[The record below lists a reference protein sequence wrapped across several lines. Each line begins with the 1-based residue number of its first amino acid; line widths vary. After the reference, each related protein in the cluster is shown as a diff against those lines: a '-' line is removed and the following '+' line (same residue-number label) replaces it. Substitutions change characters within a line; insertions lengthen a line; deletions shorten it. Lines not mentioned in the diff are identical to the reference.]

1 MYLVGV
7 DLGGTEIKTGL
18 VSKDKGIINKVSIPT
33 EADKGANIVAQNIIK
48 TIKIVAENTLDKIEG
63 IGIGSPGSID
73 RDNGIVRYAPNLP
86 FHNFELA
93 KAIKEELNIP
103 TFVENDANAFALG
116 EWYFGAAQ
124 GLKHFVALTL
134 GTGIG
139 GGVVSHGI
147 LITGKD
153 GIGTELGHVIVQP
166 DGPLCGCGSR
176 GCIETIASARNT
188 ARWAKEFSVKIP
200 NNAVIKLAGSIEN
213 IESKHVFM
221 ALEKG
226 DIVAKMVVEKISDAL
241 AKAISNFVHIFN
253 PEMVII
259 GGGMS
264 KAGDLL
270 LNPIREKVEFY
281 LMPSFKNSFKIMQS
295 SLVEE
300 AGILGASA
308 AAIYHYEVK

>member
-1 MYLVGV
+1 MYLIGV

-18 VSKDKGIINKVSIPT
+18 VSKDKGIINKVAIPT
-33 EADKGANIVAQNIIK
+33 EAEMGETQVVENILK
-48 TIKIVAENTLDKIEG
+48 TINLVAENNLNRVEG
-63 IGIGSPGSID
+63 IGIGSPGSVD
-73 RDNGIVRYAPNLP
+73 RDHGVVRYAPNLP

-93 KAIKEELNIP
+93 RFISEKLKIP
-103 TFVENDANAFALG
+103 TFVENDANSFALG
-116 EWYFGAAQ
+116 EWYFGSAQ

-153 GIGTELGHVIVQP
+153 GIGTELGHVIVEP

-176 GCIETIASARNT
+176 GCIEAIASAKNT

-200 NNAVIKLAGSIEN
+200 NNKVAKLAGGIEN

-221 ALEKG
+221 ALEQN
-226 DIVAKMVVEKISDAL
+226 DMVAKMVVDKITDAL

-264 KAGDLL
+264 KAGKLL
-270 LNPIREKVEFY
+270 LEPIKEKVDFY
-281 LMPSFKNSFKIMQS
+281 LMPSFRNSFKIMLS
-295 SLVEE
+295 SLVED

-308 AAIYHYEVK
+308 AAMYHSR

>member
-1 MYLVGV
+1 MYLIGV

-18 VSKDKGIINKVSIPT
+18 VSKDKGIINKVAIPT
-33 EADKGANIVAQNIIK
+33 EANLGAKKVTENIIK
-48 TIKIVAENTLDKIEG
+48 TIKLVAEDNLNRVEG

-73 RDNGIVRYAPNLP
+73 RDHGIVRYAPNLP

-93 KAIKEELNIP
+93 HSISEELKIP

-116 EWYFGAAQ
+116 EWYFGSAQ

-153 GIGTELGHVIVQP
+153 GIGTELGHVIVDP

-176 GCIETIASARNT
+176 GCIEAIASAKNT
-188 ARWAKEFSVKIP
+188 ARWAKEFTVKIP
-200 NNAVIKLAGSIEN
+200 DNKVVELAGSIDA

-221 ALEKG
+221 ALEQG
-226 DIVAKMVVEKISDAL
+226 DFVAQMVVDKITDAL
-241 AKAISNFVHIFN
+241 AKAIANFVHIFN
-253 PEMVII
+253 PEMIII

-264 KAGDLL
+264 KAGKFLI
-270 LNPIREKVEFY
+270 NPIREKVNLY
-281 LMPSFKNSFKIMQS
+281 LMPSFRNSFKIMLS
-295 SLVEE
+295 SLVED

-308 AAIYHYEVK
+308 AAMYHSR

>member
-1 MYLVGV
+1 MYLIGV
-7 DLGGTEIKTGL
+7 DLGGTEIKTGI

-33 EADKGANIVAQNIIK
+33 EANLGAEKVAENIIK
-48 TIKIVAENTLDKIEG
+48 TIKIISEGKLDRVEG

-73 RDNGIVRYAPNLP
+73 RDHGIVRYAPNLP

-93 KAIKEELNIP
+93 KAISDELKIP

-116 EWYFGAAQ
+116 EWYFGSAQ

-153 GIGTELGHVIVQP
+153 GIGAELGHVIVDP

-176 GCIETIASARNT
+176 GCIEAIASARNT
-188 ARWAKEFSVKIP
+188 ARWAKEFSIKIP
-200 NNAVIKLAGSIEN
+200 DNMIVKLAGSIDE

-221 ALEKG
+221 ALEKN
-226 DIVAKMVVEKISDAL
+226 DFVAKMVVDKITDAL
-241 AKAISNFVHIFN
+241 AKAIANFAHIFN
-253 PEMVII
+253 PEMVIV

-264 KAGDLL
+264 KAGDALL
-270 LNPIREKVEFY
+270 KPIKEKVDLY
-281 LMPSFKNSFKIMQS
+281 LMPSFRNSFKIMQS
-295 SLVEE
+295 SLVED

-308 AAIYHYEVK
+308 AAMYHSR

>member
-1 MYLVGV
+1 MYLIGV

-18 VSKDKGIINKVSIPT
+18 VSKDKGIINKVAIPT
-33 EADKGANIVAQNIIK
+33 EANLGAQKVAENIIK
-48 TIKIVAENTLDKIEG
+48 TIEIVAENNMDKIEG

-73 RDNGIVRYAPNLP
+73 RDHGIVRYAPNLP
-86 FHNFELA
+86 FHNFELSRIIIE
-93 KAIKEELNIP
+93 KLKIP

-116 EWYFGAAQ
+116 EWYFGSAQ

-153 GIGTELGHVIVQP
+153 GIGTELGHIIVDP

-176 GCIETIASARNT
+176 GCIEAIASARNT
-188 ARWAKEFSVKIP
+188 ARWAKEFSAKIP
-200 NNAVIKLAGSIEN
+200 ENKIVEFAGKVEN

-221 ALEKG
+221 ALEHN
-226 DIVAKMVVEKISDAL
+226 DPVAKMVVDKITDAL
-241 AKAISNFVHIFN
+241 AKAIGNFVHIFN
-253 PEMVII
+253 PEMIII

-264 KAGDLL
+264 KAGKSLL
-270 LNPIREKVEFY
+270 DPIIEKVNFY
-281 LMPSFKNSFKIMQS
+281 LMPSFRNSFKILLS
-295 SLVEE
+295 SLVED

-308 AAIYHYEVK
+308 SAIYHSRSR